1 MTSGIN
7 LKRILIQNKSPIWP
21 SKFRHITVT
30 PSERLERKVFLGF
43 DFFFLSLI
51 TDRRARLAN
60 FKANIEEREVKV
72 REMVELQKNLESSAF
87 VIL

>member
-1 MTSGIN
+1 MAVKVSTYNGY
-7 LKRILIQNKSPIWP
+7 
-21 SKFRHITVT
+21 
-30 PSERLERKVFLGF
+30 SERKTRTQGISRLRL
-43 DFFFLSLI
+43 FFLSLI